1 MRLVKAQG
9 SALEAHANMDDRN
22 FAVMSQQMSF
32 KTPYSAGSI
41 ELMDGIR
48 SWRIWHLLGTADLRR
63 RHSRSKFGQLWI
75 ALSTGVTILALG
87 LVWSLLWRMPVA
99 SILPYITVAMIFWG
113 LISGTLNE
121 STAALTSIGNLFL
134 NQKTSFSVAIY
145 TLIYRNLIT
154 TGYNFIIVV
163 VVFICFQVVPNWNI
177 VMIVPGLILTVLFL
191 VPACYI
197 LALITTRFRDAA
209 PLTQSITQVGY
220 FVTPVLWRP
229 EFIPQNYQW
238 MNIVNP
244 FSVFL
249 ALLRN
254 PVLGVE
260 TSLSGWIVALAYTAL
275 IWIVGLPFI
284 GVYHKRA
291 IYWI

>member
-1 MRLVKAQG
+1 
-9 SALEAHANMDDRN
+9 
-22 FAVMSQQMSF
+22 
-32 KTPYSAGSI
+32 
-41 ELMDGIR
+41 
-48 SWRIWHLLGTADLRR
+48 
-63 RHSRSKFGQLWI
+63 
-75 ALSTGVTILALG
+75 
-87 LVWSLLWRMPVA
+87 MPVA

-177 VMIVPGLILTVLFL
+177 VMILPGLVLTVLFL

>member
-1 MRLVKAQG
+1 M
-9 SALEAHANMDDRN
+9 
-22 FAVMSQQMSF
+22 
-32 KTPYSAGSI
+32 
-41 ELMDGIR
+41 
-48 SWRIWHLLGTADLRR
+48 
-63 RHSRSKFGQLWI
+63 WI
-75 ALSTGVTILALG
+75 ALSTGVTIFALG
-87 LVWSLLWRMPVA
+87 LVWSLLWKMPVA
-99 SILPYITVAMIFWG
+99 GILPYITVAMIFWG

-121 STAALTSIGNLFL
+121 STVALTSTGNLFL

-163 VVFICFQVVPNWNI
+163 VVFACFQVVPNWNI
-177 VMIVPGLILTVLFL
+177 FLIFPGIVLTVLFL

-209 PLTQSITQVGY
+209 PLTQSLTQIGY

-249 ALLRN
+249 ALLRD

-260 TSLSGWIVALAYTAL
+260 TSATVWAVALAYTAF

-284 GVYHKRA
+284 GIYHKRA

>member
-1 MRLVKAQG
+1 M
-9 SALEAHANMDDRN
+9 
-22 FAVMSQQMSF
+22 
-32 KTPYSAGSI
+32 
-41 ELMDGIR
+41 
-48 SWRIWHLLGTADLRR
+48 
-63 RHSRSKFGQLWI
+63 
-75 ALSTGVTILALG
+75 STGVTILALG
-87 LVWSLLWRMPVA
+87 LVWSLLWKMPVA
-99 SILPYITVAMIFWG
+99 GILPYITVAMIFWG
-113 LISGTLNE
+113 LLSGTLNE
-121 STAALTSIGNLFL
+121 STTAFTSTGNLFL

-163 VVFICFQVVPNWNI
+163 VVFTCFQVVPNWNI
-177 VMIVPGLILTVLFL
+177 LLILPGLVLTVLFL

-209 PLTQSITQVGY
+209 PLTQSVTQIGY

-229 EFIPQNYQW
+229 EFIPQSYQW
-238 MNIVNP
+238 MNVVNP

-254 PVLGVE
+254 PLLGTEASATV
-260 TSLSGWIVALAYTAL
+260 WAVAVGYTAL